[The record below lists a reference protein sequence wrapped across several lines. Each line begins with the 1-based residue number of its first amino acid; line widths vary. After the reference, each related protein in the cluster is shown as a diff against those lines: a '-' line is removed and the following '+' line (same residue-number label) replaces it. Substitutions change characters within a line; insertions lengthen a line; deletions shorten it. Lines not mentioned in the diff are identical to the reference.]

1 MPTTIVVAGKGGTGK
16 TTVAALLIQLLS
28 QKGVVLAIDADPAT
42 NLHQALGV
50 PLGDTVGRIREDMTD
65 DIKRGTISP
74 TMSKQEYLDQKIMAA
89 LVELKGFDLLAMGR
103 PEGPGC
109 YCAANNMLRL
119 SIDRLG
125 QRYSYVVIDSEAGM
139 EHISRQTTRD
149 IDILLIMSDVTQ
161 RGINTAAAMK
171 GLIKELRTQ
180 VGKVCLVVNR
190 SANGLP
196 PEIVRSIDSHGF
208 ELVATIPQDTRL
220 ADLEVKGLPVT
231 QLPLDSSLRIGVRE
245 LASKVGLW
253 NEVDK

>member
-1 MPTTIVVAGKGGTGK
+1 VPTTIVIAGKGGTGK

-50 PLGDTVGRIREDMTD
+50 PLGDTVGRIRENMTE
-65 DIKRGTISP
+65 DIKRGIISP
-74 TMSKQEYLDQKIMAA
+74 TISKQDYLDQKIMAA

-125 QRYSYVVIDSEAGM
+125 QNYSYVVIDSEAGM

-149 IDILLIMSDVTQ
+149 IDILVIMSDVTQ

-180 VGKVCLVVNR
+180 VGKICLVVNR
-190 SANGLP
+190 SPNGLP
-196 PEIVRSIDSHGF
+196 PEIVKAIDSHGF
-208 ELVATIPQDTRL
+208 ELVATIPQDPSI

-231 QLPLDSSLRIGVRE
+231 QLLLDSPLRIGVRE
-245 LASKVGLW
+245 LASKVGL
-253 NEVDK
+253 

>member
-50 PLGDTVGRIREDMTD
+50 PLGDTVGRIRENMTE
-65 DIKRGTISP
+65 DIKRGIISP
-74 TMSKQEYLDQKIMAA
+74 TVPKQDYLDQKIMAA

-180 VGKVCLVVNR
+180 VGKICLAVNR
-190 SANGLP
+190 SPNGLP
-196 PEIVRSIDSHGF
+196 PEIVKAIDSHGF
-208 ELVATIPQDTRL
+208 ELVATIPQDPRI

-231 QLPLDSSLRIGVRE
+231 QLLLDSPLRIGVRE
-245 LASKVGLW
+245 LASKVGL
-253 NEVDK
+253 

>member
-1 MPTTIVVAGKGGTGK
+1 VPTTIVIAGKGGTGK

-50 PLGDTVGRIREDMTD
+50 PLGDTVGRIRENMTE

-74 TMSKQEYLDQKIMAA
+74 TISKQDYLDHKIMAA

-109 YCAANNMLRL
+109 YCAANNMLRF

-125 QRYSYVVIDSEAGM
+125 QNYHYVIIDSEAGM

-149 IDILLIMSDVTQ
+149 IDILVIMSDVTQ

-180 VGKVCLVVNR
+180 VGKICLVVNR
-190 SANGLP
+190 SPNGLP
-196 PEIVRSIDSHGF
+196 PEIVKAIDSHGF
-208 ELVATIPQDTRL
+208 ELVATIPQDPSI

-231 QLPLDSSLRIGVRE
+231 QLPPDSQLRIGVRE
-245 LASKVGLW
+245 LASKVGL
-253 NEVDK
+253 

>member
-1 MPTTIVVAGKGGTGK
+1 MPTTIVIAGKGGTGK

-42 NLHQALGV
+42 NLNQALGV
-50 PLGDTVGRIREDMTD
+50 PLGDTVGRIRENMTE

-74 TMSKQEYLDQKIMAA
+74 TMSKQDYLDHKIMAA
-89 LVELKGFDLLAMGR
+89 LVESKGFDLLAMGR

-119 SIDRLG
+119 SVDRLG
-125 QRYSYVVIDSEAGM
+125 QNYSYVIIDSEAGM

-149 IDILLIMSDVTQ
+149 IDILVIMSDVTQ

-180 VGKVCLVVNR
+180 VGKICLVVNR
-190 SANGLP
+190 SPNGLP
-196 PEIVRSIDSHGF
+196 PEIVKAIDSHGF
-208 ELVATIPQDTRL
+208 ELVATIPQDPSI

-231 QLPLDSSLRIGVRE
+231 QLLLDSPLRIGVRE
-245 LASKVGLW
+245 LASKVGL
-253 NEVDK
+253 